1 MEWEDEDW
9 SRVDRNEGEYILLL
23 EYKINTIP
31 NSKMLSYDLKVDIR
45 VSNTVRYWKYRDNTT
60 LSCVVYNLISCIDKG
75 CKLVYSRDN
84 TSTKSGKG
92 ITVYKVKKAID
103 WLDKEGYIVNHIGA
117 GSKNVEERIP
127 SWVEP
132 TNKFISLW
140 EEKQVIKARLDYIE
154 QSEVVVVRDKS
165 KNPISYR
172 KTKVVNDMMETVR
185 KINRVNESAVILDG
199 AGQRMTNIYCRIF
212 NESFEQGG
220 RFYRAGILAIVN
232 KNDDARLDV
241 TINGCDVVEVDFSN
255 LHFRI
260 AAALEGMDI
269 DEFPI
274 DVYSGILEDESNKVE
289 RKIVKLAV
297 NIMFNC
303 KDRKDAR
310 LAIQNE
316 INNLTED
323 EQKQY
328 GMGSASYVIDLII
341 ARYPEFST
349 MFFVEDSFG
358 RTLQNHDANLAS
370 DILEVFADRNI
381 PCLPIHDSF
390 VLQKEYMD
398 LLCNTMGDC
407 FRNRF
412 GVDWAVP
419 VGVKFKE
426 NGKLVEYK
434 ISV

>member
-9 SRVDRNEGEYILLL
+9 SGLDSNEDSYTLLP
-23 EYKINTIP
+23 EYKVGTVP

-60 LSCVVYNLISCIDKG
+60 LSCIVYNLISCIDKG
-75 CKLVYSRDN
+75 CKLIYSRAK
-84 TSTKSGKG
+84 TKSDSSKG
-92 ITVYKVKKAID
+92 ITSFKVKKAVD
-103 WLDKEGYIVNHIGA
+103 WLSKEGYIINHIGV
-117 GSKNVEERIP
+117 GSKNVDERIP
-127 SWVEP
+127 SWIEP
-132 TNKFISLW
+132 TDKFTSLW
-140 EEKQVIKARLDYIE
+140 EEKQILKARLDYIE

-172 KTKVVNDMMETVR
+172 NTKVVNEMMETVR
-185 KINRVNESAVILDG
+185 KINRINESAVILDG

-220 RFYRAGILAIVN
+220 RFYRAGILSLVN
-232 KNDDARLDV
+232 KHDDARLDV
-241 TINGCDVVEVDFSN
+241 TINGCEVVEVDFSN

-269 DEFPI
+269 DSFPI
-274 DVYSGILEDESNKVE
+274 DVYSGILEDETNKVE

-303 KDRKDAR
+303 KDRKAAR
-310 LAIQNE
+310 GAIQNE
-316 INNLTED
+316 INSLTD
-323 EQKQY
+323 EEKKQY
-328 GMGSASYVIDLII
+328 GMGSANYVIDLII
-341 ARYPEFST
+341 AHYPEFST

-358 RTLQNHDANLAS
+358 LTLQNEDSNLAA
-370 DILEVFADRNI
+370 DIIEVFAEKGI

-390 VLQKEYMD
+390 LLQKEYMD
-398 LLCNTMGDC
+398 MLCDTMGNC

-412 GVDWAVP
+412 GVDWPVP
-419 VGVKFKE
+419 VGIKFKE